1 MKGWVH
7 ELRGDAKAA
16 EHFNCKVLEIGM
28 AAKNCPDAHQECSIQ
43 GCHDDDATNPVSHA
57 LAPLAPLA
65 ASQLSW
71 EKSQASGDAVFS
83 ASSAGATA

>member
-7 ELRGDAKAA
+7 ELRGDAKAT

-43 GCHDDDATNPVSHA
+43 GCHDDDATNPVRPRSIFEGT
-57 LAPLAPLA
+57 L
-65 ASQLSW
+65 
-71 EKSQASGDAVFS
+71 QAEDIRYSGPNQDH
-83 ASSAGATA
+83 GG